1 MELGWF
7 RLDSK
12 CPHPPGSSLDG
23 PSHVLDHVHVH
34 TRCEDHML
42 STSPPPTSFSSLVL
56 CRNSTEPP
64 FVNILI
70 KSLWL
75 LAAFSPCQMNHRLCV
90 CLVKEIFWFKCFQIL
105 ARNRRQIHIACFKR
119 FLNDRKIIKFFN
131 FRIFQD
137 TIYMIFKIRSIKLN
151 YFHITI

>member
-1 MELGWF
+1 M
-7 RLDSK
+7 
-12 CPHPPGSSLDG
+12 SSPTRFIPRWLLSRPRSRSRAHTLRG
-23 PSHVLDHVHVH
+23 SHVIDV
-34 TRCEDHML
+34 
-42 STSPPPTSFSSLVL
+42 SPPPHFRLL
-56 CRNSTEPP
+56 FCRNSTEPP

-105 ARNRRQIHIACFKR
+105 ARNRRQIHIACLKR

-151 YFHITI
+151 YFHVTI

>member
-1 MELGWF
+1 M
-7 RLDSK
+7 
-12 CPHPPGSSLDG
+12 SSL
-23 PSHVLDHVHVH
+23 
-34 TRCEDHML
+34 TRFIPL
-42 STSPPPTSFSSLVL
+42 TSSITFTCTQVARITCYRRLPPPPSFSSLVL

-105 ARNRRQIHIACFKR
+105 ARNRRQIHIACLKR
-119 FLNDRKIIKFFN
+119 FLNDRKIIKFS
-131 FRIFQD
+131 ISG
-137 TIYMIFKIRSIKLN
+137 YFKIQFIWSLKLDQSN
-151 YFHITI
+151 WIIFT